1 MNTWSSS
8 KPHPSPIGRW
18 CARIARAAAGA
29 LTVAAL
35 LSMFACATNRGPA
48 LAARQ
53 DAVAF
58 VLDSLHDAA
67 AKADEDRYFSLFAPG
82 AIFYGTDDA
91 ERWTVDQFR
100 AYAHPYFSRGQGWT
114 YTVADRAVFFS
125 EGGRTA
131 WFDERLDNAK
141 WGRCRGSGVLTRYAN
156 EWKIEQYNLTVPVP
170 NDLLPEI
177 AARIKA
183 FEPPARAK

>member
-1 MNTWSSS
+1 
-8 KPHPSPIGRW
+8 
-18 CARIARAAAGA
+18 
-29 LTVAAL
+29 
-35 LSMFACATNRGPA
+35 MFACASNRVIAPA
-48 LAARQ
+48 PRQ
-53 DAVAF
+53 GVAPLDAVAS

-67 AKADEDRYFSLFAPG
+67 SKADEARYFALFAPG

-91 ERWTVDQFR
+91 ERWTVEQFR

-141 WGRCRGSGVLTRYAN
+141 WGRCRGSGVLTRHAN

-170 NDLLPEI
+170 NDLLPEV